1 MGYKSIIKK
10 ITKPE
15 IILCLV
21 IVMILVS
28 CMNIQRIKSNFRD
41 VNNREFFFNEA
52 ADTKTANKTKI
63 DELKNYY
70 DAAVSKNNANRNSI
84 LFTHSKF
91 SDYISVIIP
100 SFMDL
105 YLVNFDK
112 DKLVENDNDELNA
125 IPDPNREIDYYK
137 LIKPKIEN
145 LVKKTKV
152 SILGLKATLTTIKE
166 AGEADDATDDQKD
179 KRDAAQNELN
189 FLNGIIIDKTIAG
202 IETAFND
209 AKKEVDD
216 ETDEQKTKIIALHN
230 KITGEGDGTI
240 QDVLL
245 NNVKKYIEDVLK
257 KYLIDEKMEVHTGE
271 TGKTFPTVTLGN
283 KFDEDD
289 KFETKFNELY
299 KKGLVS
305 KDNFPDD
312 DNTSLDKV
320 MTIKSGLNL
329 RNLLEKLLL
338 LVNTCKDLNNNYNIY
353 SNSLVDKTQQTFQTI
368 TKRNNVKN
376 SLITLDQYLKDYES
390 VSTEN
395 KKANLNAYGNDDLV
409 TKFQSLIQLMKSRKT
424 QIENKIKSDEAGE
437 GQETSATSEESEET
451 TTTTTSA
458 TTTTKPVGGT
468 MSKNQLAADIV
479 ANAKAGT
486 KIYLNNQGLI
496 SGQEEKSGKLGYSG
510 VGINKNYR
518 LPGTQIN
525 QTDFTGSTNV
535 FAPVFNMD
543 KSIGDKEAFLDE
555 KNPYDGDDYYY
566 Y

>member
-1 MGYKSIIKK
+1 MGYKSIIKQ

-21 IVMILVS
+21 VVMILVS

-41 VNNREFFFNEA
+41 VDNRESFFDVA
-52 ADTKTANKTKI
+52 ANKTKI

-70 DAAVSKNNANRNSI
+70 DAVISNNVTENSI
-84 LFTHSKF
+84 LITHTEFTYYVKELLPALINI
-91 SDYISVIIP
+91 YI
-100 SFMDL
+100 
-105 YLVNFDK
+105 VNYDQNKLGK
-112 DKLVENDNDELNA
+112 DGKS
-125 IPDPNREIDYYK
+125 DPNRETDYYK

-145 LVKKTKV
+145 LLDMKDGITGKIAK
-152 SILGLKATLTTIKE
+152 LTTIKE
-166 AGEADDATDDQKD
+166 AGKADS
-179 KRDAAQNELN
+179 DAAENELK
-189 FLNGIIIDKTIAG
+189 FLKDIINDKTIAEL
-202 IETAFND
+202 ETEFNAAKD
-209 AKKEVDD
+209 AVDKKADD
-216 ETDEQKTKIIALHN
+216 QNTKIIALYN
-230 KITGEGDGTI
+230 KISGDDAGSI
-240 QDVLL
+240 EKILD
-245 NNVKKYIEDVLK
+245 NVDNYIKNVLK
-257 KYLIDEKMEVHTGE
+257 KYLIDEKMKDNVGANKPL
-271 TGKTFPTVTLGN
+271 GNITLGE
-283 KFDEDD
+283 FAVGD
-289 KFETKFNELY
+289 KFETQFEELY
-299 KKGLVS
+299 DNGSVS
-305 KDNFPDD
+305 KDDFPDD
-312 DNTSLDKV
+312 DDTSLDKV

-338 LVNTCKDLNNNYNIY
+338 LVETYKDLNNKYNIY
-353 SNSLVDKTQQTFQTI
+353 SNSLVDKTQQTFQRN

-376 SLITLDQYLKDYES
+376 SLINLEQYLADYS
-390 VSTEN
+390 IVSTEN
-395 KKANLNAYGNDDLV
+395 KKANLNVYGNDGLV
-409 TKFQSLIQLMKSRKT
+409 TRFQQLIQFMDGRYT

-437 GQETSATSEESEET
+437 GQEPSATSEESEET

-566 Y
+566 

>member
-1 MGYKSIIKK
+1 MGYKSIIKQ

-21 IVMILVS
+21 VVMILVS

-41 VNNREFFFNEA
+41 VNNRESFFDEVANTK
-52 ADTKTANKTKI
+52 ADNKTKI

-70 DAAVSKNNANRNSI
+70 DAVIKKNDSENSI
-84 LFTHSKF
+84 LITHTEFTYYVKELLPALINI
-91 SDYISVIIP
+91 YI
-100 SFMDL
+100 
-105 YLVNFDK
+105 VNFDK
-112 DKLVENDNDELNA
+112 NKLVKNDNDKLNA
-125 IPDPNREIDYYK
+125 IPDPNRETDYYK
-137 LIKPKIEN
+137 LIKPKIQN
-145 LVKKTKV
+145 LLNMKNAISGIKGK
-152 SILGLKATLTTIKE
+152 LTTISNDSK
-166 AGEADDATDDQKD
+166 DQTIKT
-179 KRDAAQNELN
+179 AAVNELK
-189 FLNGIIIDKTIAG
+189 FLKDIINDKTIAEL
-202 IETAFND
+202 ETAFND
-209 AKKEVDD
+209 AKKEVDN
-216 ETDEQKTKIIALHN
+216 ETNNQKTKIIELHD
-230 KITGEGDGTI
+230 KISGNDAGSIEK
-240 QDVLL
+240 VLD
-245 NNVKKYIEDVLK
+245 NVDNYIKHVLK
-257 KYLIDEKMEVHTGE
+257 TYLIDEKMEDNVGADKPL
-271 TGKTFPTVTLGN
+271 GNITLGE
-283 KFDEDD
+283 FAVGD
-289 KFETKFNELY
+289 KFETQFNELY
-299 KKGLVS
+299 KEGLVS
-305 KDNFPDD
+305 KDDFPDD
-312 DNTSLDKV
+312 DDDTSLDKV

-338 LVNTCKDLNNNYNIY
+338 LVNTYEDLNNNYNIY
-353 SNSLVDKTQQTFQTI
+353 SNSLIDKTNRDSQRNI
-368 TKRNNVKN
+368 KRNIVKN
-376 SLITLDQYLKDYES
+376 SLINLKQYLADYS
-390 VSTEN
+390 IVSTEN
-395 KKANLNAYGNDDLV
+395 KKANLNVYGNDGLV
-409 TKFQSLIQLMKSRKT
+409 TRFQQLIQLMKSRKT
-424 QIENKIKSDEAGE
+424 KIENKIKSDEAGE
-437 GQETSATSEESEET
+437 GQEPSATSEESEET

>member
-1 MGYKSIIKK
+1 MGYKSIIKQ

-21 IVMILVS
+21 VVMILVS

-41 VNNREFFFNEA
+41 VDNRESFFDVA
-52 ADTKTANKTKI
+52 ANKTKI

-70 DAAVSKNNANRNSI
+70 DAVISNNVTENSI
-84 LFTHSKF
+84 LITHTEFTYYVKELLPALINI
-91 SDYISVIIP
+91 YI
-100 SFMDL
+100 
-105 YLVNFDK
+105 VNYDQNKLGK
-112 DKLVENDNDELNA
+112 DGKS
-125 IPDPNREIDYYK
+125 DPNRETDYYK

-145 LVKKTKV
+145 LLDMKDGITGKIAK
-152 SILGLKATLTTIKE
+152 LTTIKE
-166 AGEADDATDDQKD
+166 AGKADS
-179 KRDAAQNELN
+179 DAAENELK
-189 FLNGIIIDKTIAG
+189 FLKDIINDKTIAEL
-202 IETAFND
+202 ETEFNAAKD
-209 AKKEVDD
+209 AVDKKADD
-216 ETDEQKTKIIALHN
+216 QNTKIIALYN
-230 KITGEGDGTI
+230 KISGDDAGSI
-240 QDVLL
+240 EKILD
-245 NNVKKYIEDVLK
+245 NVDNYIKNVLK
-257 KYLIDEKMEVHTGE
+257 KYLIDEKMKDNVGANKPL
-271 TGKTFPTVTLGN
+271 GNITLGE
-283 KFDEDD
+283 FAVGD
-289 KFETKFNELY
+289 KFETQFEELY
-299 KKGLVS
+299 DNGSVS
-305 KDNFPDD
+305 KDDFPDD
-312 DNTSLDKV
+312 DDTSLDKV

-329 RNLLEKLLL
+329 KNLLEKLLL
-338 LVNTCKDLNNNYNIY
+338 LVETYKDLNNKYNIY
-353 SNSLVDKTQQTFQTI
+353 SNSLVDKTQQTFQRN

-376 SLITLDQYLKDYES
+376 SLINLEQYLADYS
-390 VSTEN
+390 IVSTEN
-395 KKANLNAYGNDDLV
+395 KKANLNVYGNDGLV
-409 TKFQSLIQLMKSRKT
+409 TRFQQLIQFMDGRYT

-437 GQETSATSEESEET
+437 GQEPSATSEESEET

>member
-1 MGYKSIIKK
+1 MGYKSIIKQ

-21 IVMILVS
+21 VVMILVS

-41 VNNREFFFNEA
+41 VDNRESFFDVA
-52 ADTKTANKTKI
+52 ANKTKI

-70 DAAVSKNNANRNSI
+70 DAVISNNVTENSI
-84 LFTHSKF
+84 LITHTEFTYYVKELLPALINI
-91 SDYISVIIP
+91 YI
-100 SFMDL
+100 
-105 YLVNFDK
+105 VNYDQNKLGK
-112 DKLVENDNDELNA
+112 DGKS
-125 IPDPNREIDYYK
+125 DPNRETDYYK

-145 LVKKTKV
+145 LLDMKDGITGKIAK
-152 SILGLKATLTTIKE
+152 LTTIKE
-166 AGEADDATDDQKD
+166 AGKADS
-179 KRDAAQNELN
+179 DAAENELK
-189 FLNGIIIDKTIAG
+189 FLKDIINDKTIAEL
-202 IETAFND
+202 ETEFNAAKD
-209 AKKEVDD
+209 AVDKKADD
-216 ETDEQKTKIIALHN
+216 QNTKIIALYN
-230 KITGEGDGTI
+230 KISGDDAGSI
-240 QDVLL
+240 EKILD
-245 NNVKKYIEDVLK
+245 NVDNYIKNVLK
-257 KYLIDEKMEVHTGE
+257 KYLIDEKMKDNVGANKPL
-271 TGKTFPTVTLGN
+271 GNITLGE
-283 KFDEDD
+283 FAVGD
-289 KFETKFNELY
+289 KFETQFEELY
-299 KKGLVS
+299 DNGSVS
-305 KDNFPDD
+305 KDDFPDD
-312 DNTSLDKV
+312 DDTSLDKV

-329 RNLLEKLLL
+329 KNLLEKLLL
-338 LVNTCKDLNNNYNIY
+338 LVETYKDLNNKYNIY
-353 SNSLVDKTQQTFQTI
+353 SNSLVDKTQQTFQRN

-376 SLITLDQYLKDYES
+376 SLINLEQYLADYS
-390 VSTEN
+390 IVSTEN
-395 KKANLNAYGNDDLV
+395 KKANLNVYGNDGLV
-409 TKFQSLIQLMKSRKT
+409 TRFQQLIQFMDGRYT

-437 GQETSATSEESEET
+437 GQEPSATSEESEET

-566 Y
+566 